1 MFQKSFLIGLLL
13 PVLCI
18 PLDIFLFGVRL
29 TLTPFLIINN
39 LSPLSNSRSR
49 HKKEFCLVV
58 CVLCLGSFSAV
69 ANDAVQQR
77 LDSLEAALPAMAP
90 GEDKFHTITGLAFD
104 YARLQP
110 ERAMHFA
117 EAAKTLADEL
127 QNEELQM
134 RTNYYFGVIHKNLG
148 NHEQA
153 LSHFEPYADYYTAK
167 DDKTEICYVRYQTGI
182 TKAMMGNYLEAI
194 KDLYVNIKMAQELGY
209 KDTEANTMT
218 AIASI
223 YREMEEYE
231 KAIAINEEAHDLFQD
246 LDHVKGMAQALINNG
261 NIFSLL
267 DQPDRALDAYGRSLQ
282 LLEGTNDIYY
292 RAYTYLNMGE
302 LHIKMEAWDKAEREL
317 NKSLPMLLE
326 LGQSRGISDCR
337 HHLGQIY
344 LKTGRPSAAIPEF
357 EYALEVARQG
367 NMLKNE
373 RNAVEGL
380 AKSYEQTGD
389 YRSSTEYY
397 KTLTALSD
405 SILNAEITNQIS
417 ELNVQYDTER
427 KEKTIALLEKDRMI
441 ARRNQIVLGLSGLV
455 LLLVALGIGLLYR
468 NRKKHIHRLREKNQ
482 VISKML
488 DEKDFLLREIHHRV
502 KNNLQ
507 IISSLLQLQS
517 RYIKEPTALQA
528 LNEGESRVRSM
539 SIIHQHLYSF
549 DRASEVQVKNY
560 VADLCAYIQ
569 QSFNIDGDKIKVHEE
584 VEPMYLDVS
593 VMIPLGLILNELL
606 TNAFKYA
613 FPDGKE
619 GNIWV
624 RIHENN
630 GYLVVS
636 VKDDGIG
643 MQTDAV
649 QQGFGSRLIRAF
661 LNKLEAESTTNS
673 QDGTEVTIRIERYQ
687 PETIHAKSA

>member
-1 MFQKSFLIGLLL
+1 MFQKSFLFRLLL
-13 PVLCI
+13 PVFCI

-29 TLTPFLIINN
+29 TLTPFLIIKD
-39 LSPLSNSRSR
+39 LSPLSDSRSG

-58 CVLCLGSFSAV
+58 CAFCLVSLPAL

-77 LDSLEAALPAMAP
+77 LDSLEAALTEMAP
-90 GEDKFHTITGLAFD
+90 SEDKFHTITGLAFD

-110 ERAMHFA
+110 ERAMEFA

-127 QNEELQM
+127 QNEELQL

-148 NHEQA
+148 NHERA
-153 LSHFEPYADYYTAK
+153 LSHFEPYADYFTAK

-223 YREMEEYE
+223 YREMEDYD
-231 KAIAINEEAHDLFQD
+231 KAIAINEEAHALFQE

-267 DQPDRALDAYGRSLQ
+267 GQTDRALKAYEQSLE

-302 LHIKMEAWDKAEREL
+302 LHIGMEAWDKAEREL

-337 HHLGQIY
+337 HHLGQLY
-344 LKTGRPSAAIPEF
+344 LKTGRPAAAIPEF
-357 EYALEVARQG
+357 EYAREIARQG

-380 AKSYEQTGD
+380 AKSYEQSGD
-389 YRSSTEYY
+389 YRASTEYY

-405 SILNAEITNQIS
+405 SMLNAEITNQIS
-417 ELNVQYDTER
+417 ELNVQYETER

-468 NRKKHIHRLREKNQ
+468 NRKQHIHRLREKNQ

-539 SIIHQHLYSF
+539 SIIHQHLYSY

-569 QSFNIDGDKIKVHEE
+569 QSFNIDGDQIKVHEE
-584 VEPMYLDVS
+584 VESMYLDVS

-613 FPDGKE
+613 FPGEKE

-624 RIHENN
+624 RIHKNE
-630 GYLVVS
+630 GCLVVR

-643 MQTDAV
+643 MEADQV

-661 LNKLEAESTTNS
+661 LNKLEAEAQTTGL
-673 QDGTEVTIRIERYQ
+673 DGTEVTIRIDRYQ